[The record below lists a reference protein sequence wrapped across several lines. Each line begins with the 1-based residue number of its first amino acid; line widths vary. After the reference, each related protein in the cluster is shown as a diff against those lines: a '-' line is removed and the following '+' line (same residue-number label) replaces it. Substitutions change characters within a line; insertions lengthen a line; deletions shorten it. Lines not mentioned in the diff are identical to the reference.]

1 MIKNDD
7 DINWNSDIVE
17 TKNIKNNSKF
27 IENKIPVLDKMCK
40 IVCIKFQSSGNS
52 DILCKIKKNLGV
64 IPGLKIG
71 GILIKNKIKNLFNV
85 QLLIWFD

>member
-52 DILCKIKKNLGV
+52 DILCKIKK
-64 IPGLKIG
+64 KI
-71 GILIKNKIKNLFNV
+71 LELFLDWKLEEFWYKIK
-85 QLLIWFD
+85 